1 MKPIAPT
8 LLAWALVAIALN
20 PAQAAP
26 VRIAAFGDSATR
38 GYLVPRK
45 DAYPAQLQRA
55 LRARGHDVAVDNQG
69 VNGDTTRGALR
80 RFDEAIAP
88 GTDIAIVEFGTNDRR
103 RGVPMNTVRARLAEI
118 VRSLRARHVQVMLV
132 GLGRLD
138 FSALA
143 KAQGAA
149 YAQFRLPPGQY
160 RARDGAHFN
169 AQGYAILVR
178 RMLPAVEALIARVR
192 PR

>member
-1 MKPIAPT
+1 
-8 LLAWALVAIALN
+8 
-20 PAQAAP
+20 
-26 VRIAAFGDSATR
+26 
-38 GYLVPRK
+38 
-45 DAYPAQLQRA
+45 
-55 LRARGHDVAVDNQG
+55 
-69 VNGDTTRGALR
+69 
-80 RFDEAIAP
+80 
-88 GTDIAIVEFGTNDRR
+88 
-103 RGVPMNTVRARLAEI
+103 MNTVRARLAEI